1 MLDWLKPA
9 IAPSPPPKSPPKK
22 SPFID
27 SIEWILAIEGETVS
41 VSVAWVLATLLSKQ
55 FKLLTKEE
63 ICQSLDRY
71 SLKSIV
77 ILTQNQLHCELEAL
91 INNGLNC
98 GILAL
103 LSQPFSPEYEC
114 QCILDR
120 ISPDTN
126 PCYFFEFS
134 PYQIAQLISNINRL
148 CFFGNEDFKL
158 TQSFLR
164 ASIEKF
170 NDDVMSPFQQL
181 TFNQPTDP
189 DFQEKLNL
197 IIENFSDLVDPIM
210 AHAKL
215 VPNEEKQLRQAWNN
229 IEEQI
234 GSSIDNNLE
243 DYEEIQTRLKQI
255 FDRWY
260 NIKTYQEPI

>member
-1 MLDWLKPA
+1 MLDWLKRA
-9 IAPSPPPKSPPKK
+9 IASWQQPKLPPKK
-22 SPFID
+22 SIFID
-27 SIEWILAIEGETVS
+27 SIEWILAVEGETVS
-41 VSVAWVLATLLSKQ
+41 VSAAWVLATLLSKQ

-77 ILTQNQLHCELEAL
+77 ILTQNQLHWELPAL

-103 LSQPFSPEYEC
+103 LSQPFSPKYEC
-114 QCILDR
+114 KCILDI

-134 PYQIAQLISNINRL
+134 PYQIARLISNMNRL
-148 CFFGNEDFKL
+148 CFFGNETFKD
-158 TQSFLR
+158 TQSFLN
-164 ASIEKF
+164 ASVERF
-170 NDDVMSPFQQL
+170 NDDVMFHFQQL

-197 IIENFSDLVDPIM
+197 IIQNFGSLVDPII
-210 AHAKL
+210 AHARL
-215 VPNEEKQLRQAWNN
+215 VPNEEKQLRQAWNE
-229 IEEQI
+229 IQEQI